1 LAKAL
6 KYQMAFKTVDNK
18 DVTVDFRVE
27 GATGPVVELQAGVRP
42 VVFREYNTEEDIFK
56 PIRAFLCEIQIMTN
70 VNGVTIDTFIA
81 NNDTDIQAIVH
92 YNGYYG
98 ISTWYGY
105 ILQDDIEE
113 VWDDGNHYLIV
124 RAAEGFGL
132 LKNIP
137 FAVAGAEPV
146 GKYTPLQ
153 FIENALSTLYPAGV
167 TADYYVLNNLF
178 HDSMLDTGGRHP
190 LNQCYIDAKT
200 FQQEGTEYDDCY
212 TVIEKICAAFGQSIF
227 FDGQMWLFRPE
238 ELYTSYNNNLRIA
251 NVTSV
256 NQFEILTRYDI
267 EIGVGREMQPIMP
280 EMLRSLN
287 RATKFDEVD
296 FYYNQFDE
304 VIQNEN
310 LGRGTLESSTLTTKT
325 FTVDSWTFGNGDLNN
340 TTPVPSPYIFRAIEE
355 YETNLNGAFLDR
367 YVYFTMPAVLPTRY
381 WIKSQSVPI
390 VLNGFIK
397 IEFEHKLTNT
407 TVGWAELMPVAWVI
421 LQVSGGYYA
430 LNQNGDWIFYTTIAG
445 ASGGAIRLDYSSGS
459 GVSLTEWNIIE
470 VESKPIPLSGTM
482 TVYLGSGTTLGTTN
496 TAYFR
501 NLNITYN
508 SAFERIFGLKK
519 INGVNSYYEKSLTIN
534 NSFKQEIF
542 LDDHYSSV
550 HKGAIFQSD
559 QTTLTDRDWYRY
571 RFPTEVLGFRRQNAT
586 AHWEHN
592 RFNRNKIDVNMY
604 GISWDTGSGFELM
617 NFKNTYRF
625 MDDDVNKV
633 YYPANISEIDLV
645 NNTWSGTLVE
655 VWDQTKDLPTTQT
668 FEADF
673 TLGTYTTATLTAPLT
688 LISAGNFSIQTSNT
702 ARYDGVATI
711 VTPVTVT
718 ISGKVSCSTYPKNVT
733 FELRKSGTAIK
744 TITFTVYTTIQPF
757 NLDLSVGTQ
766 TIATN
771 NTFTVV
777 ITGHSSVTIEGG
789 DMKINTPGTAYTFD
803 TYTDNYLYQ

>member
-27 GATGPVVELQAGVRP
+27 GATGPVVELEAGVRP

-81 NNDTDIQAIVH
+81 NNDTDIQVIVH

-137 FAVAGAEPV
+137 FAVAGAEPI

-153 FIENALSTLYPAGV
+153 FIENALSTLYSAGV

-190 LNQCYIDAKT
+190 LNQCYLDAKT
-200 FQQEGTEYDDCY
+200 FQQEATVYDDCY
-212 TVIEKICAAFGQSIF
+212 TVIEKICTAFGQSIF

-238 ELYTSYNNNLRIA
+238 ELYISYNNNLRVA

-296 FYYNQFDE
+296 FYYNGFDE
-304 VIQNEN
+304 MLQNETFA
-310 LGRGTLESSTLTTKT
+310 RGALTSSSATTKT
-325 FTVDSWTFGNGDLNN
+325 YNVDSWTFRRGTLDS
-340 TTPVPSPYIFRAIEE
+340 TTAGTGTFAAREIYNSSLGGGLLERYIFMDLA
-355 YETNLNGAFLDR
+355 T
-367 YVYFTMPAVLPTRY
+367 PASTYQFV
-381 WIKSQSVPI
+381 KSQSVAVPSLGI
-390 VLNGFIK
+390 IK
-397 IEFEHKLTNT
+397 FTTDLKWANTITNDF
-407 TVGWAELMPVAWVI
+407 VEVAWVI
-421 LQVSGGYYA
+421 LESGSTYYCLNEEGEWILA
-430 LNQNGDWIFYTTIAG
+430 LSLFAAT
-445 ASGGAIRLDYSSGS
+445 ASFIRLDISASSN
-459 GVSLTEWNIIE
+459 VDMTTWNTIQ
-470 VESKPIPLSGTM
+470 VESNILPVAGNV
-482 TVYLGSGTTLGTTN
+482 TVYLGSRTTSSANIVYYKNMEFEYLSSFESGQDIRKILG
-496 TAYFR
+496 
-501 NLNITYN
+501 I
-508 SAFERIFGLKK
+508 
-519 INGVNSYYEKSLTIN
+519 NSYFNKTSTIN
-534 NSFKQEIF
+534 NSFKKEIF
-542 LDDHYSSV
+542 LDDHFSAL

-559 QTTLTDRDWYRY
+559 QTTLTDADWYRY
-571 RFPTEVLGFRRQNAT
+571 RFAGESYGFRRQNDT

-655 VWDQTKDLPTTQT
+655 VWDQTKDLPTTQS

-688 LISAGNFSIQTSNT
+688 LVTSGGFSIQTSNT
-702 ARYDGVATI
+702 ARYDAATTI
-711 VTPVTVT
+711 TTPVTVG
-718 ISGKVSCSTYPKNVT
+718 IFGNVSCSTYPKNVT
-733 FELRKSGTAIK
+733 FELRKSGTAIR
-744 TITFTVYTTIQPF
+744 TITYPVYVANQPF
-757 NLDLSVGTQ
+757 TFDLSVGTQ

-777 ITGHSSVTIEGG
+777 ITGHSSVTIGGG

>member
-6 KYQMAFKTVDNK
+6 KYQMSFKTVDNK

-27 GATGPVVELQAGVRP
+27 GATGSVVELQAGVRP
-42 VVFREYNTEEDIFK
+42 VVFREYNTDEDIFK

-70 VNGVTIDTFIA
+70 VNGVTLDTFIA
-81 NNDTDIQAIVH
+81 NNDTDIQVIVH

-153 FIENALSTLYPAGV
+153 FIENALSTLTSGV

-178 HDSMLDTGGRHP
+178 HDSMVDTAGRHP

-238 ELYTSYNNNLRIA
+238 ELYTSYNNNLRVA

-296 FYYNQFDE
+296 FYYNGFDE
-304 VIQNEN
+304 MLQNETFA
-310 LGRGTLESSTLTTKT
+310 RGALTSSSATTKT
-325 FTVDSWTFGNGDLNN
+325 YNVDSWTFRRGTLDS
-340 TTPVPSPYIFRAIEE
+340 TTAGTGTFAAREIYNSSLGGGLLERYIFMDLA
-355 YETNLNGAFLDR
+355 T
-367 YVYFTMPAVLPTRY
+367 PASTYQFV
-381 WIKSQSVPI
+381 KSQSVAVPSLGI
-390 VLNGFIK
+390 IK
-397 IEFEHKLTNT
+397 FTTDLKWANTITNDF
-407 TVGWAELMPVAWVI
+407 VEVAWVI
-421 LQVSGGYYA
+421 LQSGSTYYCLNEEGEWILA
-430 LNQNGDWIFYTTIAG
+430 LSLFAAT
-445 ASGGAIRLDYSSGS
+445 ASFIRLDISASSN
-459 GVSLTEWNIIE
+459 VDMTTWNTIQ
-470 VESKPIPLSGTM
+470 VESNILPVAGNV
-482 TVYLGSGTTLGTTN
+482 TVYLGSRTTSTANIVYYKNMEFEYLSSFESGQDIRKILG
-496 TAYFR
+496 
-501 NLNITYN
+501 I
-508 SAFERIFGLKK
+508 
-519 INGVNSYYEKSLTIN
+519 NSYFNKTSTIN

-542 LDDHYSSV
+542 LDDHFSAL

-559 QTTLTDRDWYRY
+559 QTTLTDADWYRY
-571 RFPTEVLGFRRQNAT
+571 RFAGESYGFRRQNAT
-586 AHWEHN
+586 AQWEHN

-655 VWDQTKDLPTTQT
+655 VWDQTKDLPNTQT

-688 LISAGNFSIQTSNT
+688 LVTSGGFSIQSSNT
-702 ARYDGVATI
+702 ARYDAATTLT
-711 VTPVTVT
+711 TPVTVG
-718 ISGKVSCSTYPKNVT
+718 IFGNVSCSTYPKNVT
-733 FELRKSGTAIK
+733 FELRKSGTAIR
-744 TITFTVYTTIQPF
+744 TITYPVYVANQPF
-757 NLDLSVGTQ
+757 TFDLSVGTQ

-777 ITGHSSVTIEGG
+777 ITGHLSVTIGGG

>member
-1 LAKAL
+1 
-6 KYQMAFKTVDNK
+6 MAFKTVDNK

-27 GATGPVVELQAGVRP
+27 GASGAVIELEAGVRP
-42 VVFREYNTEEDIFK
+42 VVFREYNTDEDIFK

-70 VNGVTIDTFIA
+70 VNGVTLDTFIA
-81 NNDTDIQAIVH
+81 NNDTDIQVIVH

-98 ISTWYGY
+98 LSTWYGY

-113 VWDDGNHYLIV
+113 VWDDGNHYLLV

-132 LKNIP
+132 LKTIP

-153 FIENALSTLYPAGV
+153 FIENALSTLTSGV

-190 LNQCYIDAKT
+190 LNQCYLDAKT

-238 ELYTSYNNNLRIA
+238 ELYTSYNNNLRVA

-296 FYYNQFDE
+296 FYYNGFDE
-304 VIQNEN
+304 MLQNETFA
-310 LGRGTLESSTLTTKT
+310 RGGLTSSSATTKT
-325 FTVDSWTFGNGDLNN
+325 YNVDSWTFRRGALDS
-340 TTPVPSPYIFRAIEE
+340 TTAGTGTFAAREIYNSSLGGGLLERYIFMDLA
-355 YETNLNGAFLDR
+355 T
-367 YVYFTMPAVLPTRY
+367 PASTYQFV
-381 WIKSQSVPI
+381 KSQSVAVPSLGI
-390 VLNGFIK
+390 IK
-397 IEFEHKLTNT
+397 FTTDLKWANTITNDF
-407 TVGWAELMPVAWVI
+407 VEVAWVI
-421 LQVSGGYYA
+421 LESGSTYYCLNEEGEWILA
-430 LNQNGDWIFYTTIAG
+430 LSLFAAT
-445 ASGGAIRLDYSSGS
+445 ASFIRLDISASSN
-459 GVSLTEWNIIE
+459 VDMTTWNTIQ
-470 VESKPIPLSGTM
+470 VESNILPVAGNV
-482 TVYLGSGTTLGTTN
+482 TVYLGSRTTSSANIVYYKNMEFEYLSSFESGQDIRKILG
-496 TAYFR
+496 
-501 NLNITYN
+501 I
-508 SAFERIFGLKK
+508 
-519 INGVNSYYEKSLTIN
+519 NSYFNKTSTIN
-534 NSFKQEIF
+534 NSFKKEIF
-542 LDDHYSSV
+542 LDDHFSAL

-559 QTTLTDRDWYRY
+559 QTTLTDADWYRY
-571 RFPTEVLGFRRQNAT
+571 RFAGESYGFRRQNDT

-592 RFNRNKIDVNMY
+592 RFNRNKIDVNIY

-688 LISAGNFSIQTSNT
+688 LVTSGGFSIQSSNT
-702 ARYDGVATI
+702 ARYDAATTI
-711 VTPVTVT
+711 TSPVTVG
-718 ISGKVSCSTYPKNVT
+718 IFGNVSCSTYPKNVT
-733 FELRKSGTAIK
+733 FELRKSGTAIR
-744 TITFTVYTTIQPF
+744 TITYPVYVANQPF
-757 NLDLSVGTQ
+757 TFDLSVGTQ

-777 ITGHSSVTIEGG
+777 ITGHSSVTIGGG

>member
-1 LAKAL
+1 
-6 KYQMAFKTVDNK
+6 MAFKTIDNK
-18 DVTVDFRVE
+18 DVIVDFRIE
-27 GATGPVVELQAGVRP
+27 GATGSVVQLEAGVRP
-42 VVFREYNTEEDIFK
+42 VVFREYNTDEDIFK
-56 PIRAFLCEIQIMTN
+56 PIRAFLCELQIVTN

-81 NNDTDIQAIVH
+81 NNDTDIQVIVH
-92 YNGYYG
+92 YNGYYSN
-98 ISTWYGY
+98 STWYGY

-153 FIENALSTLYPAGV
+153 FIENALSTLTTGV
-167 TADYYVLNNLF
+167 TDDYYVLNNLF
-178 HDSMLDTGGRHP
+178 HDSMVDTAGRHP

-238 ELYTSYNNNLRIA
+238 ELYTSYNNNLRVA

-296 FYYNQFDE
+296 FYYNGFDE
-304 VIQNEN
+304 MLQNETFA
-310 LGRGTLESSTLTTKT
+310 RGALTSSSATTKT
-325 FTVDSWTFGNGDLNN
+325 YNVDSWTFLRGGLDS
-340 TTPVPSPYIFRAIEE
+340 TTAGTGTFAAREIYNSSLGGGLLERYIFMDLA
-355 YETNLNGAFLDR
+355 T
-367 YVYFTMPAVLPTRY
+367 PANDYQFV
-381 WIKSQSVPI
+381 KSQSVAVPSLGI
-390 VLNGFIK
+390 IK
-397 IEFEHKLTNT
+397 FTTDIKWANTITNNSI
-407 TVGWAELMPVAWVI
+407 PVAWVI
-421 LQVSGGYYA
+421 LQSGSFYYCLNEEGEWILA
-430 LNQNGDWIFYTTIAG
+430 LSLFA
-445 ASGGAIRLDYSSGS
+445 ASASYIRLDISSS
-459 GVSLTEWNIIE
+459 SNVDMTTWNTIQ
-470 VESKPIPLSGTM
+470 VESNILPVAGNV
-482 TVYLGSGTTLGTTN
+482 TVYLGSQTFSTANIVYYKNMEFEYLSSFESGQDIRKILG
-496 TAYFR
+496 
-501 NLNITYN
+501 I
-508 SAFERIFGLKK
+508 
-519 INGVNSYYEKSLTIN
+519 NSYFKKSTTIN
-534 NSFKQEIF
+534 NSYKEEIY
-542 LDDHYSSV
+542 LDDHFSAL

-559 QTTLTDRDWYRY
+559 QTTLTDADWYRY
-571 RFPTEVLGFRRQNAT
+571 RFAGESYGFRRQNAT
-586 AHWEHN
+586 AQWEHN
-592 RFNRNKIDVNMY
+592 RFNRNKIDVNIY
-604 GISWDTGSGFELM
+604 GISWDTGSGFEM
-617 NFKNTYRF
+617 MSFKNTYRF

-688 LISAGNFSIQTSNT
+688 LVTSGGFSIQSSNT
-702 ARYDGVATI
+702 ARYDAATTLT
-711 VTPVTVT
+711 TPVTVG
-718 ISGKVSCSTYPKNVT
+718 IFGNVSCSTYPKNVT
-733 FELRKSGTAIK
+733 FELRKSGTAIR
-744 TITFTVYTTIQPF
+744 TITYPVYVANQPF
-757 NLDLSVGTQ
+757 TFDLSVGTQ

-777 ITGHSSVTIEGG
+777 ITGHSSVTIGGG

>member
-6 KYQMAFKTVDNK
+6 KYQMAFKTIDNK
-18 DVTVDFRVE
+18 DVIVDFRIE
-27 GATGPVVELQAGVRP
+27 GATGSVVQLEAGLRP
-42 VVFREYNTEEDIFK
+42 VVFREYNTDEDIFK
-56 PIRAFLCEIQIMTN
+56 PIRAFLCELQIVTN

-81 NNDTDIQAIVH
+81 NNDTDIQVIVH
-92 YNGYYG
+92 YNGYYSN
-98 ISTWYGY
+98 STWYGY

-137 FAVAGAEPV
+137 FAIAGAEPV

-153 FIENALSTLYPAGV
+153 FIENALSTLTSGV

-178 HDSMLDTGGRHP
+178 HDSMVDTAGRHP

-200 FQQEGTEYDDCY
+200 FQQEATVYDDCY

-238 ELYTSYNNNLRIA
+238 ELYTSYNNNLRVA

-296 FYYNQFDE
+296 FYYNGFDE
-304 VIQNEN
+304 MLQNETFA
-310 LGRGTLESSTLTTKT
+310 RGALTSSSATTKT
-325 FTVDSWTFGNGDLNN
+325 YNVDSWTFLRGGLDS
-340 TTPVPSPYIFRAIEE
+340 TTAGTGTFAAREIYNASLGGGLLERYIFMDLA
-355 YETNLNGAFLDR
+355 T
-367 YVYFTMPAVLPTRY
+367 PANDYQFV
-381 WIKSQSVPI
+381 KSQSVAVPSLGI
-390 VLNGFIK
+390 IK
-397 IEFEHKLTNT
+397 FTTDIKWANTITNNSI
-407 TVGWAELMPVAWVI
+407 PVAWVI
-421 LQVSGGYYA
+421 LQSGSFYYCLNEEGEWILA
-430 LNQNGDWIFYTTIAG
+430 LSLFA
-445 ASGGAIRLDYSSGS
+445 ASASYIRLDISSS
-459 GVSLTEWNIIE
+459 SNVDMTTWNTIQ
-470 VESKPIPLSGTM
+470 VESNILPVAGNV
-482 TVYLGSGTTLGTTN
+482 TVYLGSQTFSTANIVYYKNMEFEYLSSFESGQDIRKILG
-496 TAYFR
+496 
-501 NLNITYN
+501 I
-508 SAFERIFGLKK
+508 
-519 INGVNSYYEKSLTIN
+519 NSYFNKTSTIN
-534 NSFKQEIF
+534 NSFKKEIF
-542 LDDHYSSV
+542 LDDHFSAL

-559 QTTLTDRDWYRY
+559 QTTLTDADWYRY
-571 RFPTEVLGFRRQNAT
+571 RFAGESYGFRRQNAT
-586 AHWEHN
+586 AQWEHN

-604 GISWDTGSGFELM
+604 GISWDTGSGFEM
-617 NFKNTYRF
+617 MSFKNTYRF

-688 LISAGNFSIQTSNT
+688 LVTSGGFSIQTSNT
-702 ARYDGVATI
+702 ARYDAATTLT
-711 VTPVTVT
+711 TPVT
-718 ISGKVSCSTYPKNVT
+718 IGIFGNVSCSTYPKNVT
-733 FELRKSGTAIK
+733 FELRKSGTAIR
-744 TITFTVYTTIQPF
+744 TITYPVYVANQPF
-757 NLDLSVGTQ
+757 TFDLSVGTQ

-777 ITGHSSVTIEGG
+777 ITGHSSVTIGGG

>member
-1 LAKAL
+1 MAKAL
-6 KYQMAFKTVDNK
+6 KYQIAFKTVDNK

-42 VVFREYNTEEDIFK
+42 VVFREYNTDEDIFK

-70 VNGVTIDTFIA
+70 VNGVTLDTFIA
-81 NNDTDIQAIVH
+81 NNDTDIQVIVH

-113 VWDDGNHYLIV
+113 VWDDGNHYLII

-137 FAVAGAEPV
+137 FAIAGAEPI

-153 FIENALSTLYPAGV
+153 FIENALSTLTTGV

-178 HDSMLDTGGRHP
+178 HDSMVDTAGRHP

-238 ELYTSYNNNLRIA
+238 ELYTSYNNNLRVS

-280 EMLRSLN
+280 EMLRTIN

-296 FYYNQFDE
+296 FYYNGFDE
-304 VIQNEN
+304 MLQNETFA
-310 LGRGTLESSTLTTKT
+310 RGALTSSSATTKT
-325 FTVDSWTFGNGDLNN
+325 YNVDSWTFRRGGLDS
-340 TTPVPSPYIFRAIEE
+340 TTAGTGTFAAREIYNSSLGGGLLERYIF
-355 YETNLNGAFLDR
+355 LDLA
-367 YVYFTMPAVLPTRY
+367 TPANDYQFV
-381 WIKSQSVPI
+381 KSQSVAVPSLGI
-390 VLNGFIK
+390 IK
-397 IEFEHKLTNT
+397 FTTDIKWANTITNNSI
-407 TVGWAELMPVAWVI
+407 PVAWVI
-421 LQVSGGYYA
+421 LQSGSFYYCLNEEGEWILA
-430 LNQNGDWIFYTTIAG
+430 LSLFA
-445 ASGGAIRLDYSSGS
+445 ASASYIRLDISSS
-459 GVSLTEWNIIE
+459 SNVDMTTWNTIQ
-470 VESKPIPLSGTM
+470 VESNILPVAGNV
-482 TVYLGSGTTLGTTN
+482 TVYLGSQTFSTANIVYYKNMEFEYLSSFESGQDIRKILG
-496 TAYFR
+496 
-501 NLNITYN
+501 I
-508 SAFERIFGLKK
+508 
-519 INGVNSYYEKSLTIN
+519 NSYFNKTSTIN
-534 NSFKQEIF
+534 NSFKKEIF
-542 LDDHYSSV
+542 LDDHFSAL

-559 QTTLTDRDWYRY
+559 QTTLTDADWYRY
-571 RFPTEVLGFRRQNAT
+571 RFAGESYGFRRQNDT

-688 LISAGNFSIQTSNT
+688 LVTSGGFSIQSSNT
-702 ARYDGVATI
+702 ARYDAAT
-711 VTPVTVT
+711 TLTSPVTVG
-718 ISGKVSCSTYPKNVT
+718 IFGNVSCSTYPKNVT
-733 FELRKSGTAIK
+733 FELRKSGTAIR
-744 TITFTVYTTIQPF
+744 TITYPVYVANQPF
-757 NLDLSVGTQ
+757 TFDLSVGTQ

-777 ITGHSSVTIEGG
+777 ITGHSSVTIGGG

>member
-1 LAKAL
+1 
-6 KYQMAFKTVDNK
+6 MAFKTVDNK

-42 VVFREYNTEEDIFK
+42 VVFREYNTDEDIFK

-70 VNGVTIDTFIA
+70 VNGVTLDTFIA
-81 NNDTDIQAIVH
+81 NNDTDIEAIVH

-137 FAVAGAEPV
+137 FAVAGAEPI

-153 FIENALSTLYPAGV
+153 FIENALSTLTSGV

-178 HDSMLDTGGRHP
+178 HDSMVDTAGRHP

-200 FQQEGTEYDDCY
+200 FQQEGTVYDDCY

-238 ELYTSYNNNLRIA
+238 ELYTSYNNNLRVA

-267 EIGVGREMQPIMP
+267 EIGVGRDMQPIMP

-296 FYYNQFDE
+296 FYYNGFDE
-304 VIQNEN
+304 MLQNETFA
-310 LGRGTLESSTLTTKT
+310 RGALTSSSATTKT
-325 FTVDSWTFGNGDLNN
+325 YNVDSWTFKRGGLDS
-340 TTPVPSPYIFRAIEE
+340 TTAGTGTFAAREIFNSSLGGGLLERYIFMDLA
-355 YETNLNGAFLDR
+355 T
-367 YVYFTMPAVLPTRY
+367 PANDYQFV
-381 WIKSQSVPI
+381 KSQSVAVPSLGI
-390 VLNGFIK
+390 IK
-397 IEFEHKLTNT
+397 FTTDIKWANTITNDF
-407 TVGWAELMPVAWVI
+407 VEVAWVI
-421 LQVSGGYYA
+421 LQSGSTYYCLNEEGEWILA
-430 LNQNGDWIFYTTIAG
+430 LSLNAAT
-445 ASGGAIRLDYSSGS
+445 ASFIRLDISASSN
-459 GVSLTEWNIIE
+459 VDMTTWNTIQ
-470 VESKPIPLSGTM
+470 VESNILPVAGNV
-482 TVYLGSGTTLGTTN
+482 TVYLGSRTTSTANIIYYKNMEFEYLSSFESGQDIRKILG
-496 TAYFR
+496 
-501 NLNITYN
+501 IN
-508 SAFERIFGLKK
+508 SL
-519 INGVNSYYEKSLTIN
+519 YTKSTTIN
-534 NSFKQEIF
+534 NSYKDEIY
-542 LDDHYSSV
+542 LDDHFSAL

-559 QTTLTDRDWYRY
+559 QTTLTDADWYRY
-571 RFPTEVLGFRRQNAT
+571 RFAGESYGFRRQNAT
-586 AHWEHN
+586 ARWEHN
-592 RFNRNKIDVNMY
+592 RFNRNKIDVNIY
-604 GISWDTGSGFELM
+604 GISWDTGSGYELM

-655 VWDQTKDLPTTQT
+655 VWDQTKDLPSTQT

-673 TLGTYTTATLTAPLT
+673 TLGTYTTSPLTAPLT
-688 LISAGNFSIQTSNT
+688 LVTSGGFSIQTSNT
-702 ARYDGVATI
+702 ARYDAATTLT
-711 VTPVTVT
+711 TPVTVG
-718 ISGKVSCSTYPKNVT
+718 IFGNVSCSSYPKNVT
-733 FELRKSGTAIK
+733 FELRKSGTAIR
-744 TITFTVYTTIQPF
+744 TITYPVYVANQPF
-757 NLDLSVGTQ
+757 TFDLSVGTQ

-771 NTFTVV
+771 DTFTVV
-777 ITGHSSVTIEGG
+777 ITGHSSVTIGGG

>member
-27 GATGPVVELQAGVRP
+27 GATGSVVQLEAGVRP

-56 PIRAFLCEIQIMTN
+56 PIRAFLCELQIMTN

-92 YNGYYG
+92 YNGYYSN
-98 ISTWYGY
+98 STWYGY

-132 LKNIP
+132 LKTIP
-137 FAVAGAEPV
+137 FAVAGAEPI

-153 FIENALSTLYPAGV
+153 FIENALSTLTSGV

-178 HDSMLDTGGRHP
+178 HDSMVDTAGRHP

-200 FQQEGTEYDDCY
+200 FQQEATVYDDCY

-238 ELYTSYNNNLRIA
+238 ELYTSYNNNLRVA

-296 FYYNQFDE
+296 FYYNGFDE
-304 VIQNEN
+304 MLQNETFA
-310 LGRGTLESSTLTTKT
+310 RGALTSSSATTKT
-325 FTVDSWTFGNGDLNN
+325 YNVDSWTFLRGGLDS
-340 TTPVPSPYIFRAIEE
+340 TTAGTGTFAAREIYNASLGGGLLERYIF
-355 YETNLNGAFLDR
+355 LDLA
-367 YVYFTMPAVLPTRY
+367 TPANDY
-381 WIKSQSVPI
+381 QFAKSQSVAVPSLGI
-390 VLNGFIK
+390 IK
-397 IEFEHKLTNT
+397 FT
-407 TVGWAELMPVAWVI
+407 TDVKWANAITPDSVPVAWVI
-421 LQVSGGYYA
+421 LQSGSFYYC
-430 LNQNGDWIFYTTIAG
+430 LNQEGEWILALSLNAATATYISLDISASSNVDETT
-445 ASGGAIRLDYSSGS
+445 
-459 GVSLTEWNIIE
+459 WNTIQ
-470 VESKPIPLSGTM
+470 VESNILPVAGNV
-482 TVYLGSGTTLGTTN
+482 TVYLGAQTYSTANIVYYKNMEFEYLSSFESGQDIRKILG
-496 TAYFR
+496 
-501 NLNITYN
+501 I
-508 SAFERIFGLKK
+508 
-519 INGVNSYYEKSLTIN
+519 NSYFKKSTTIN
-534 NSFKQEIF
+534 NSYKEEIY
-542 LDDHYSSV
+542 LDDHFSAL

-559 QTTLTDRDWYRY
+559 QTTLTDADWYRY
-571 RFPTEVLGFRRQNAT
+571 RFAGESYGFRRQNAT
-586 AHWEHN
+586 AQWEHN
-592 RFNRNKIDVNMY
+592 RFNRNKIDVNLY
-604 GISWDTGSGFELM
+604 GISWDTGSGFEM
-617 NFKNTYRF
+617 MSFKNTYRF

-688 LISAGNFSIQTSNT
+688 LVTSGGFSIQSSNT
-702 ARYDGVATI
+702 ARYDALTTI
-711 VTPVTVT
+711 TTPVTVG
-718 ISGKVSCSTYPKNVT
+718 IFGNVSCSTYPKNVT
-733 FELRKSGTAIK
+733 FELRKSGTAIR
-744 TITFTVYTTIQPF
+744 TITYPVYVANQPF
-757 NLDLSVGTQ
+757 TFDLSVGTQ

-777 ITGHSSVTIEGG
+777 ITGHSSVTIGGG

>member
-6 KYQMAFKTVDNK
+6 KYQMAFKTIDNK
-18 DVTVDFRVE
+18 DVIVDFRIE
-27 GATGPVVELQAGVRP
+27 GATGSVVQLESGVRP
-42 VVFREYNTEEDIFK
+42 VVFREYNTDEDIFK
-56 PIRAFLCEIQIMTN
+56 PIRAFLCELQIVTN

-81 NNDTDIQAIVH
+81 NNDTDIQVIVH
-92 YNGYYG
+92 YNGYYSN
-98 ISTWYGY
+98 STWYGY

-153 FIENALSTLYPAGV
+153 FIENALSTLTTGV
-167 TADYYVLNNLF
+167 TDDYYVLNNLF
-178 HDSMLDTGGRHP
+178 HDSMVDTAGRHP

-238 ELYTSYNNNLRIA
+238 ELYTSYNNNLRVA

-296 FYYNQFDE
+296 FYYNVFDE
-304 VIQNEN
+304 VLINETFE
-310 LGRGTLESSTLTTKT
+310 RGTLTSSGTTFKE
-325 FTVDSWTFGNGDLNN
+325 FSVDSWTYGFGSISN
-340 TTPVPSPYIFRAIEE
+340 TTPPSSGVLRAREDYAVALSGQLI
-355 YETNLNGAFLDR
+355 DR
-367 YVYFTMPAVLPTRY
+367 YIYFPIQSLGVGDIFH
-381 WIKSQSVPI
+381 WIRSQSINVKKGCSINFTVDFRFQNTHQVGNAVGFVVIQSGLTYYSLNENGTWASSASLGGSTAIIVDLISTSGVTSTEWNTAQVESLPI
-390 VLNGFIK
+390 PADGT
-397 IEFEHKLTNT
+397 LTVYLSAT
-407 TVGWAELMPVAWVI
+407 T
-421 LQVSGGYYA
+421 
-430 LNQNGDWIFYTTIAG
+430 
-445 ASGGAIRLDYSSGS
+445 S
-459 GVSLTEWNIIE
+459 GVSANNA
-470 VESKPIPLSGTM
+470 
-482 TVYLGSGTTLGTTN
+482 YLKN
-496 TAYFR
+496 FDFKVV
-501 NLNITYN
+501 
-508 SAFERIFGLKK
+508 SAFESETDLRRIKGE
-519 INGVNSYYEKSLTIN
+519 NSLYTKSLTIN
-534 NSFKQEIF
+534 NSYKQEIF
-542 LDDHYSSV
+542 LDDHFSPSF
-550 HKGAIFQSD
+550 KGAIFESD
-559 QTTLTDRDWYRY
+559 QTTLTDADWYRY
-571 RFPTEVLGFRRQNAT
+571 RFLGEAYGFRRQNAT
-586 AHWEHN
+586 ARWEHN
-592 RFNRNKIDVNMY
+592 RFNRNKIDVNLY
-604 GISWDTGSGFELM
+604 GISWDTGSGFEM
-617 NFKNTYRF
+617 MSFKNTYRF

-688 LISAGNFSIQTSNT
+688 LVTSGGFSIQSSNT
-702 ARYDGVATI
+702 ARYDAATTLT
-711 VTPVTVT
+711 TPVTVG
-718 ISGKVSCSTYPKNVT
+718 IFGNVSCSTYPKNVT
-733 FELRKSGTAIK
+733 FELRKSGTAIR
-744 TITFTVYTTIQPF
+744 TITYPVYVANQPF
-757 NLDLSVGTQ
+757 TFDLSVGTQ

-777 ITGHSSVTIEGG
+777 ITGHSSVTIGGG

>member
-1 LAKAL
+1 
-6 KYQMAFKTVDNK
+6 MAFKTVDNK

-27 GATGPVVELQAGVRP
+27 GATGSVVQLEAGVRP
-42 VVFREYNTEEDIFK
+42 VVFREYNTDEDIFK

-92 YNGYYG
+92 YNGYYSN
-98 ISTWYGY
+98 STWYGY

-153 FIENALSTLYPAGV
+153 FIENALSTLTSGV

-178 HDSMLDTGGRHP
+178 HDSMVDTAGRHP

-238 ELYTSYNNNLRIA
+238 ELYTSYNNNLRVA

-280 EMLRSLN
+280 EMLRTIN

-296 FYYNQFDE
+296 FYYNGFDE
-304 VIQNEN
+304 MLQNETFA
-310 LGRGTLESSTLTTKT
+310 RGALTSSSATTKT
-325 FTVDSWTFGNGDLNN
+325 YNVDSWTFRRGGLDS
-340 TTPVPSPYIFRAIEE
+340 TTAGTGTFAAREIYNSSLGGGLLERYIF
-355 YETNLNGAFLDR
+355 LDLA
-367 YVYFTMPAVLPTRY
+367 TPANDYQFV
-381 WIKSQSVPI
+381 KSQSVAVPSLGI
-390 VLNGFIK
+390 IK
-397 IEFEHKLTNT
+397 FTTDIKWANTITNNSI
-407 TVGWAELMPVAWVI
+407 PVAWVI
-421 LQVSGGYYA
+421 LQSGSFYYCLNEEGEWILA
-430 LNQNGDWIFYTTIAG
+430 LSLFA
-445 ASGGAIRLDYSSGS
+445 ASASYIRLDISSS
-459 GVSLTEWNIIE
+459 SNVDMTTWNTIQ
-470 VESKPIPLSGTM
+470 VESNILPVAGNV
-482 TVYLGSGTTLGTTN
+482 TVYLGSQTFSTANIVYYKNMEFEYLSSFESAQDIRKILG
-496 TAYFR
+496 
-501 NLNITYN
+501 I
-508 SAFERIFGLKK
+508 
-519 INGVNSYYEKSLTIN
+519 NSYFNKTSTIN
-534 NSFKQEIF
+534 NSFKKEIF
-542 LDDHYSSV
+542 LDDHFSAL

-559 QTTLTDRDWYRY
+559 QTTLTDADWYRY
-571 RFPTEVLGFRRQNAT
+571 RFAGESYGFRRQNAT
-586 AHWEHN
+586 AQWEHN

-604 GISWDTGSGFELM
+604 GISWDTGSGFEM
-617 NFKNTYRF
+617 MSFKNTYRF

-688 LISAGNFSIQTSNT
+688 LVTSGGFSIQSSNT
-702 ARYDGVATI
+702 ARYDAATTLT
-711 VTPVTVT
+711 TPVTVG
-718 ISGKVSCSTYPKNVT
+718 IFGNVSCSTYPKNVT
-733 FELRKSGTAIK
+733 FELRKSGTAIR
-744 TITFTVYTTIQPF
+744 TITYPVYVANQPF
-757 NLDLSVGTQ
+757 TFDLSVGTQ

-777 ITGHSSVTIEGG
+777 ITGHSSVTIGGG

>member
-1 LAKAL
+1 MAKAL
-6 KYQMAFKTVDNK
+6 KYQIAFKTVDNK
-18 DVTVDFRVE
+18 DVIVDFRIE
-27 GATGPVVELQAGVRP
+27 GATGSVVQLEAGVRP
-42 VVFREYNTEEDIFK
+42 VVFREYNTDEDIFK
-56 PIRAFLCEIQIMTN
+56 PIRAFLCEIQIVTN

-81 NNDTDIQAIVH
+81 NNDTDIQVIVH
-92 YNGYYG
+92 YNGYYSN
-98 ISTWYGY
+98 STWYGY

-137 FAVAGAEPV
+137 FAVAGAEPI

-153 FIENALSTLYPAGV
+153 FIENALSTLTSGV

-178 HDSMLDTGGRHP
+178 HDSMVDTAGRHP

-200 FQQEGTEYDDCY
+200 FQQEATVYDDCY

-238 ELYTSYNNNLRIA
+238 ELYTSYNNNLRVA

-280 EMLRSLN
+280 EMLRTIN

-296 FYYNQFDE
+296 FYYNGFDE
-304 VIQNEN
+304 MLQNETFA
-310 LGRGTLESSTLTTKT
+310 RGALTSSSATTKT
-325 FTVDSWTFGNGDLNN
+325 YNVDSWTFRRGGLDS
-340 TTPVPSPYIFRAIEE
+340 TTAGTGTFAAREIYNSSLGGGLLERYIFMDLA
-355 YETNLNGAFLDR
+355 T
-367 YVYFTMPAVLPTRY
+367 PANDYQFV
-381 WIKSQSVPI
+381 KSQSVAVPSLGI
-390 VLNGFIK
+390 IK
-397 IEFEHKLTNT
+397 FTTDIKWANTITNNSI
-407 TVGWAELMPVAWVI
+407 PVAWVI
-421 LQVSGGYYA
+421 LQSGSFYYCLNEEGEWILA
-430 LNQNGDWIFYTTIAG
+430 LSLFA
-445 ASGGAIRLDYSSGS
+445 ASASYIRLDISSS
-459 GVSLTEWNIIE
+459 SNVDMTTWNTIQ
-470 VESKPIPLSGTM
+470 VESNILPVAGNV
-482 TVYLGSGTTLGTTN
+482 TVYLGSQTFSTANIVYYKNMEFEYLSSFESGQDIRKILG
-496 TAYFR
+496 
-501 NLNITYN
+501 I
-508 SAFERIFGLKK
+508 
-519 INGVNSYYEKSLTIN
+519 NSYFNKTSTIN
-534 NSFKQEIF
+534 NSFKKEIF
-542 LDDHYSSV
+542 LDDHFSAL

-559 QTTLTDRDWYRY
+559 QTTLTDADWYRY
-571 RFPTEVLGFRRQNAT
+571 RFAGESYGFRRQNDT

-604 GISWDTGSGFELM
+604 GISWDTGSGFEM
-617 NFKNTYRF
+617 MSFKNTYRF

-688 LISAGNFSIQTSNT
+688 LVTSGGFSIQSSNT
-702 ARYDGVATI
+702 ARYDAATTLT
-711 VTPVTVT
+711 TPVTVG
-718 ISGKVSCSTYPKNVT
+718 IFGNVSCSTYPKNVT
-733 FELRKSGTAIK
+733 FELRKSGTAIR
-744 TITFTVYTTIQPF
+744 TITYPVYVANQPF
-757 NLDLSVGTQ
+757 TFDLSVGTQ

-777 ITGHSSVTIEGG
+777 ITGHSSVTIGGG

>member
-1 LAKAL
+1 
-6 KYQMAFKTVDNK
+6 MAFKTVDNK

-70 VNGVTIDTFIA
+70 VNGVTLDTFIA
-81 NNDTDIQAIVH
+81 NNDTDIQVIVH

-98 ISTWYGY
+98 LSTWYGY

-132 LKNIP
+132 LKTIP

-153 FIENALSTLYPAGV
+153 FIENALSTLTSGV

-178 HDSMLDTGGRHP
+178 HDSMVDTAGRHP

-200 FQQEGTEYDDCY
+200 FQQEATVYDDCY
-212 TVIEKICAAFGQSIF
+212 TVIEKICVAFGQSIF

-238 ELYTSYNNNLRIA
+238 ELYTSYNNNLRVA

-296 FYYNQFDE
+296 FYYNGFDE
-304 VIQNEN
+304 MLQNETFA
-310 LGRGTLESSTLTTKT
+310 RGSLTSSSATTKT
-325 FTVDSWTFGNGDLNN
+325 YNVDSWTFRRGTLDS
-340 TTPVPSPYIFRAIEE
+340 TTAGTGTFAAREIYNSSLGGGLLERYIF
-355 YETNLNGAFLDR
+355 LDLA
-367 YVYFTMPAVLPTRY
+367 TPASSYQFV
-381 WIKSQSVPI
+381 KSQSVAVPSLGI
-390 VLNGFIK
+390 IK
-397 IEFEHKLTNT
+397 FTTDIKWANTITNDF
-407 TVGWAELMPVAWVI
+407 VEVAWVI
-421 LQVSGGYYA
+421 LQSGSTYYCLNEEGEWILA
-430 LNQNGDWIFYTTIAG
+430 LSLFAAT
-445 ASGGAIRLDYSSGS
+445 ASFIRLDISASSN
-459 GVSLTEWNIIE
+459 VDMTTWNTIQ
-470 VESKPIPLSGTM
+470 VESNILPVAGNV
-482 TVYLGSGTTLGTTN
+482 TVYLGSRTTSSTNIVYYKNMEFEYLSSFESGQDIRKILG
-496 TAYFR
+496 
-501 NLNITYN
+501 I
-508 SAFERIFGLKK
+508 
-519 INGVNSYYEKSLTIN
+519 NSYFNKTSTIN
-534 NSFKQEIF
+534 NSFKKEIF
-542 LDDHYSSV
+542 LDDHFSAL

-559 QTTLTDRDWYRY
+559 QTTLTDADWYRY
-571 RFPTEVLGFRRQNAT
+571 RFAGESYGFRRQNDT

-688 LISAGNFSIQTSNT
+688 LVTSGGFSIQSSNT
-702 ARYDGVATI
+702 ARYDAATTLT
-711 VTPVTVT
+711 TPVTVG
-718 ISGKVSCSTYPKNVT
+718 IFGNVSCSTYPKNVT
-733 FELRKSGTAIK
+733 FELRKSGTAIR
-744 TITFTVYTTIQPF
+744 TITYPVYVANQPF
-757 NLDLSVGTQ
+757 TFDLSVGTQ

-777 ITGHSSVTIEGG
+777 ITGHSSVTIGGG

>member
-1 LAKAL
+1 
-6 KYQMAFKTVDNK
+6 MAFKTVDNK

-27 GATGPVVELQAGVRP
+27 GATGPVVELEAGVRP

-81 NNDTDIQAIVH
+81 NNDTDIQVIVH

-137 FAVAGAEPV
+137 FAVAGAEPI

-153 FIENALSTLYPAGV
+153 FIENALSTLYSAGV

-190 LNQCYIDAKT
+190 LNQCYLDAKT
-200 FQQEGTEYDDCY
+200 FQQEATVYDDCY
-212 TVIEKICAAFGQSIF
+212 TVIEKICTAFGQSIF

-238 ELYTSYNNNLRIA
+238 ELYISYNNNLRVA

-296 FYYNQFDE
+296 FYYNGFDE
-304 VIQNEN
+304 MLQNETFA
-310 LGRGTLESSTLTTKT
+310 RGALTSSSATTKT
-325 FTVDSWTFGNGDLNN
+325 YNVDSWTFRRGTLDS
-340 TTPVPSPYIFRAIEE
+340 TTAGTGTFAAREIYNSSLGGGLLERYIFMDLA
-355 YETNLNGAFLDR
+355 T
-367 YVYFTMPAVLPTRY
+367 PASTYQFV
-381 WIKSQSVPI
+381 KSQSVAVPSLGI
-390 VLNGFIK
+390 IK
-397 IEFEHKLTNT
+397 FTTDLKWANTITNDF
-407 TVGWAELMPVAWVI
+407 VEVAWVI
-421 LQVSGGYYA
+421 LESGSTYYCLNEEGEWILA
-430 LNQNGDWIFYTTIAG
+430 LSLFAAT
-445 ASGGAIRLDYSSGS
+445 ASFIRLDISASSN
-459 GVSLTEWNIIE
+459 VDMTTWNTIQ
-470 VESKPIPLSGTM
+470 VESNILPVAGNV
-482 TVYLGSGTTLGTTN
+482 TVYLGSRTTSSANIVYYKNMEFEYLSSFESGQDIRKILG
-496 TAYFR
+496 
-501 NLNITYN
+501 I
-508 SAFERIFGLKK
+508 
-519 INGVNSYYEKSLTIN
+519 NSYFNKTSTIN
-534 NSFKQEIF
+534 NSFKKEIF
-542 LDDHYSSV
+542 LDDHFSAL

-559 QTTLTDRDWYRY
+559 QTTLTDADWYRY
-571 RFPTEVLGFRRQNAT
+571 RFAGESYGFRRQNDT

-655 VWDQTKDLPTTQT
+655 VWDQTKDLPTTQS

-688 LISAGNFSIQTSNT
+688 LVTSGGFSIQTSNT
-702 ARYDGVATI
+702 ARYDAATTI
-711 VTPVTVT
+711 TTPVTVG
-718 ISGKVSCSTYPKNVT
+718 IFGNVSCSTYPKNVT
-733 FELRKSGTAIK
+733 FELRKSGTAIR
-744 TITFTVYTTIQPF
+744 TITYPVYVANQPF
-757 NLDLSVGTQ
+757 TFDLSVGTQ

-777 ITGHSSVTIEGG
+777 ITGHSSVTIGGG

>member
-6 KYQMAFKTVDNK
+6 KYQIAFKTVDNK
-18 DVTVDFRVE
+18 DVIVDFRIE
-27 GATGPVVELQAGVRP
+27 GATGSVVQLEAGVRP
-42 VVFREYNTEEDIFK
+42 VVFREYNTDEDIFK
-56 PIRAFLCEIQIMTN
+56 PIRAFLCEIQIVTN

-81 NNDTDIQAIVH
+81 NNDTDIQVIVH
-92 YNGYYG
+92 YNGYYSN
-98 ISTWYGY
+98 STWYGY

-137 FAVAGAEPV
+137 FAVAGAEPI

-153 FIENALSTLYPAGV
+153 FIENALSTLTSGV

-178 HDSMLDTGGRHP
+178 HDSMVDTAGRHP

-200 FQQEGTEYDDCY
+200 FQQEATVYDDCY

-238 ELYTSYNNNLRIA
+238 ELYTSYNNNLRVA

-280 EMLRSLN
+280 EMLRTIN

-296 FYYNQFDE
+296 FYYNGFDE
-304 VIQNEN
+304 MLQNETFA
-310 LGRGTLESSTLTTKT
+310 RGALTSSSATTKT
-325 FTVDSWTFGNGDLNN
+325 YNVDSWTFRRGGLDS
-340 TTPVPSPYIFRAIEE
+340 TTAGTGTFAAREIYNSSLGGGLLERYIFMDLA
-355 YETNLNGAFLDR
+355 T
-367 YVYFTMPAVLPTRY
+367 PANDYQFV
-381 WIKSQSVPI
+381 KSQSVAVPSLGI
-390 VLNGFIK
+390 IK
-397 IEFEHKLTNT
+397 FTTDIKWANTITNNSI
-407 TVGWAELMPVAWVI
+407 PVAWVI
-421 LQVSGGYYA
+421 LQSGSFYYCLNEEGEWILA
-430 LNQNGDWIFYTTIAG
+430 LSLFA
-445 ASGGAIRLDYSSGS
+445 ASASYIRLDISSS
-459 GVSLTEWNIIE
+459 SNVDMTTWNTIQ
-470 VESKPIPLSGTM
+470 VESNILPVAGNV
-482 TVYLGSGTTLGTTN
+482 TVYLGSQTFSTANIVYYKNMEFEYLSSFESGQDIRKILG
-496 TAYFR
+496 
-501 NLNITYN
+501 I
-508 SAFERIFGLKK
+508 
-519 INGVNSYYEKSLTIN
+519 NSYFNKTSTIN
-534 NSFKQEIF
+534 NSFKKEIF
-542 LDDHYSSV
+542 LDDHFSAL

-559 QTTLTDRDWYRY
+559 QTTLTDADWYRY
-571 RFPTEVLGFRRQNAT
+571 RFAGESYGFRRQNDT

-604 GISWDTGSGFELM
+604 GISWDTGSGFEM
-617 NFKNTYRF
+617 MSFKNTYRF

-688 LISAGNFSIQTSNT
+688 LVTSGGFSIQSSNT
-702 ARYDGVATI
+702 ARYDAATTLT
-711 VTPVTVT
+711 TPVTVG
-718 ISGKVSCSTYPKNVT
+718 IFGNVSCSTYPKNVT
-733 FELRKSGTAIK
+733 FELRKSGTAIR
-744 TITFTVYTTIQPF
+744 TITYPVYVANQPF
-757 NLDLSVGTQ
+757 TFDLSVGTQ

-777 ITGHSSVTIEGG
+777 ITGHSSVTIGGG

>member
-1 LAKAL
+1 
-6 KYQMAFKTVDNK
+6 MAFKTVDNK

-27 GATGPVVELQAGVRP
+27 GASGAVIELQAGVRP
-42 VVFREYNTEEDIFK
+42 VVFREYNTDEDIFK

-70 VNGVTIDTFIA
+70 VNGVTLDTFIA
-81 NNDTDIQAIVH
+81 NNDTDIEAIVH

-137 FAVAGAEPV
+137 FAVAGAEPI

-153 FIENALSTLYPAGV
+153 FIENALSTLTSGV

-178 HDSMLDTGGRHP
+178 HDSMVDTAGRHP

-200 FQQEGTEYDDCY
+200 FQQEGTVYDDCY

-238 ELYTSYNNNLRIA
+238 ELYTSYNNNLRVA

-267 EIGVGREMQPIMP
+267 EIGVGRDMQPIMP

-296 FYYNQFDE
+296 FYYNGFDE
-304 VIQNEN
+304 MLQNETFA
-310 LGRGTLESSTLTTKT
+310 RGALTSSSATTKT
-325 FTVDSWTFGNGDLNN
+325 YNVDSWTFKRGGLDS
-340 TTPVPSPYIFRAIEE
+340 TTAGTGTFAAREIFNSSLGGGLLERYIFMDLA
-355 YETNLNGAFLDR
+355 T
-367 YVYFTMPAVLPTRY
+367 PANDYQFV
-381 WIKSQSVPI
+381 KSQSVAVPSLGI
-390 VLNGFIK
+390 IK
-397 IEFEHKLTNT
+397 FTTDIKWANTITNDF
-407 TVGWAELMPVAWVI
+407 VEVAWVI
-421 LQVSGGYYA
+421 LQSGSTYYCLNEEGEWILA
-430 LNQNGDWIFYTTIAG
+430 LSLNAAT
-445 ASGGAIRLDYSSGS
+445 ASFIRLDISASSN
-459 GVSLTEWNIIE
+459 VDMTTWNTIQ
-470 VESKPIPLSGTM
+470 VESNILPVAGNV
-482 TVYLGSGTTLGTTN
+482 TVYLGSRTTSTANIIYYKNMEFEYLSSFESGQDIRKILG
-496 TAYFR
+496 
-501 NLNITYN
+501 IN
-508 SAFERIFGLKK
+508 SL
-519 INGVNSYYEKSLTIN
+519 YTKSTTIN
-534 NSFKQEIF
+534 NSYKDEIY
-542 LDDHYSSV
+542 LDDHFSAL

-559 QTTLTDRDWYRY
+559 QTTLTDADWYRY
-571 RFPTEVLGFRRQNAT
+571 RFAGESYGFRRQNAT
-586 AHWEHN
+586 ARWEHN
-592 RFNRNKIDVNMY
+592 RFNRNKIDVNIY
-604 GISWDTGSGFELM
+604 GISWDTGSGYELM

-655 VWDQTKDLPTTQT
+655 VWDQTKDLPSTQT

-673 TLGTYTTATLTAPLT
+673 TLGTYTTSPLTAPLT
-688 LISAGNFSIQTSNT
+688 LVTSGGFSIQTSNT
-702 ARYDGVATI
+702 ARYDAATTLT
-711 VTPVTVT
+711 TPVTVG
-718 ISGKVSCSTYPKNVT
+718 IFGNVSCSSYPKNVT
-733 FELRKSGTAIK
+733 FELRKSGTAIR
-744 TITFTVYTTIQPF
+744 TITYPVYVANQPF
-757 NLDLSVGTQ
+757 TFDLSVGTQ

-771 NTFTVV
+771 DTFTVV
-777 ITGHSSVTIEGG
+777 ITGHSSVTIGGG

>member
-6 KYQMAFKTVDNK
+6 KYQMAFKTIDNK
-18 DVTVDFRVE
+18 DVIVDFRIE
-27 GATGPVVELQAGVRP
+27 GATGSVVQLEAGVRP
-42 VVFREYNTEEDIFK
+42 VVFREYNTDEDIFK

-81 NNDTDIQAIVH
+81 NNDTDIQVIVH
-92 YNGYYG
+92 YNGYYSN
-98 ISTWYGY
+98 STWYGY

-132 LKNIP
+132 LKTIP
-137 FAVAGAEPV
+137 FAVAGAEPI

-153 FIENALSTLYPAGV
+153 FIENALSTLTTGV

-178 HDSMLDTGGRHP
+178 HDSMVDTAGRHP

-200 FQQEGTEYDDCY
+200 FQQEATVYDDCY

-238 ELYTSYNNNLRIA
+238 ELYTSYNNNLRVA

-296 FYYNQFDE
+296 FYYNGFDE
-304 VIQNEN
+304 MLQNETFA
-310 LGRGTLESSTLTTKT
+310 RGALTSSSATTKT
-325 FTVDSWTFGNGDLNN
+325 YNVDSWTFLRGGLDS
-340 TTPVPSPYIFRAIEE
+340 TTAGTGTFAAREIYNSSLGGGLLERYIF
-355 YETNLNGAFLDR
+355 LDLA
-367 YVYFTMPAVLPTRY
+367 TPANDYQFV
-381 WIKSQSVPI
+381 KSQSVAVPSLGI
-390 VLNGFIK
+390 IK
-397 IEFEHKLTNT
+397 FTTDIKWANTITNNSI
-407 TVGWAELMPVAWVI
+407 PVAWVI
-421 LQVSGGYYA
+421 LQSGSFYYCLNEEGEWILA
-430 LNQNGDWIFYTTIAG
+430 LSLFA
-445 ASGGAIRLDYSSGS
+445 ASASYIRLDISSS
-459 GVSLTEWNIIE
+459 SNVDMTTWNTIQ
-470 VESKPIPLSGTM
+470 VESNILPVAGNV
-482 TVYLGSGTTLGTTN
+482 TVYLGSQTFSTANIVYYKNMEFEYLSSFESGQDIRKILG
-496 TAYFR
+496 
-501 NLNITYN
+501 I
-508 SAFERIFGLKK
+508 
-519 INGVNSYYEKSLTIN
+519 NSYFKKSTTIN
-534 NSFKQEIF
+534 NSYKEEIY
-542 LDDHYSSV
+542 LDDHFSAL

-559 QTTLTDRDWYRY
+559 QTTLTDADWYRY
-571 RFPTEVLGFRRQNAT
+571 RFAGESYGFRRQNAT
-586 AHWEHN
+586 AQWEHN

-604 GISWDTGSGFELM
+604 GISWDTGSGFEM
-617 NFKNTYRF
+617 MSFKNTYRF

-688 LISAGNFSIQTSNT
+688 LVTSGGFSIQSSNT
-702 ARYDGVATI
+702 ARYDAATTLT
-711 VTPVTVT
+711 TPVTVG
-718 ISGKVSCSTYPKNVT
+718 IFGNVSCSTYPKNVT
-733 FELRKSGTAIK
+733 FELRKSGTAIR
-744 TITFTVYTTIQPF
+744 TITYPVYVANQPF
-757 NLDLSVGTQ
+757 TFDLSVGTQ

-777 ITGHSSVTIEGG
+777 ITGHSSVTIGGG

>member
-6 KYQMAFKTVDNK
+6 KYQMAFKTIDNK
-18 DVTVDFRVE
+18 DVIVDFRIE
-27 GATGPVVELQAGVRP
+27 GATGSVVQLEAGVRP
-42 VVFREYNTEEDIFK
+42 VVFREYNTDEDIFK
-56 PIRAFLCEIQIMTN
+56 PIRAFLCELQIVTN

-81 NNDTDIQAIVH
+81 NNDTDIQVIVH
-92 YNGYYG
+92 YNGYYSN
-98 ISTWYGY
+98 STWYGY

-132 LKNIP
+132 LKTIP
-137 FAVAGAEPV
+137 FAVAGAEPI

-153 FIENALSTLYPAGV
+153 FIENALSTLTTGV
-167 TADYYVLNNLF
+167 TDDYYVLNNLF
-178 HDSMLDTGGRHP
+178 HDSMVDTAGRHP

-200 FQQEGTEYDDCY
+200 FQQEATVYDDCY
-212 TVIEKICAAFGQSIF
+212 TVIEKICSAFGQSIF

-238 ELYTSYNNNLRIA
+238 ELYTSYNNNLRVA

-296 FYYNQFDE
+296 FYYNGFDE
-304 VIQNEN
+304 MLQNETFA
-310 LGRGTLESSTLTTKT
+310 RGALTSSSATTKT
-325 FTVDSWTFGNGDLNN
+325 YNVDSWTFLRGGLDS
-340 TTPVPSPYIFRAIEE
+340 TTAGTGTFAAREIYNSSLGGGLLERYIFMDLA
-355 YETNLNGAFLDR
+355 T
-367 YVYFTMPAVLPTRY
+367 PANDYQFV
-381 WIKSQSVPI
+381 KSQSVAVPSLGI
-390 VLNGFIK
+390 IK
-397 IEFEHKLTNT
+397 FTTDIKWANTITNNSI
-407 TVGWAELMPVAWVI
+407 PVAWVI
-421 LQVSGGYYA
+421 LQSGSFYYCLNEEGEWILA
-430 LNQNGDWIFYTTIAG
+430 LSLFA
-445 ASGGAIRLDYSSGS
+445 ASASYIRLDISSS
-459 GVSLTEWNIIE
+459 SNVDMTTWNTIQ
-470 VESKPIPLSGTM
+470 VESNILPVAGNV
-482 TVYLGSGTTLGTTN
+482 TVYLGSQTFSTANIVYYKNMEFEYLSSFESGQDIRKILG
-496 TAYFR
+496 
-501 NLNITYN
+501 I
-508 SAFERIFGLKK
+508 
-519 INGVNSYYEKSLTIN
+519 NSYFKKSTTIN
-534 NSFKQEIF
+534 NSYKEEIY
-542 LDDHYSSV
+542 LDDHFSAL

-559 QTTLTDRDWYRY
+559 QTTLTDADWYRY
-571 RFPTEVLGFRRQNAT
+571 RFAGESYGFRRQNAT
-586 AHWEHN
+586 AQWEHN
-592 RFNRNKIDVNMY
+592 RFNRNKIDVNIY
-604 GISWDTGSGFELM
+604 GISWDTGSGFEM
-617 NFKNTYRF
+617 MSFKNTYRF

-688 LISAGNFSIQTSNT
+688 LVTSGGFSIQSSNT
-702 ARYDGVATI
+702 ARYDAATTLT
-711 VTPVTVT
+711 TPVTVG
-718 ISGKVSCSTYPKNVT
+718 IFGNVSCSTYPKNVT
-733 FELRKSGTAIK
+733 FELRKSGTAIR
-744 TITFTVYTTIQPF
+744 TITYPVYVANQPF
-757 NLDLSVGTQ
+757 TFDLSVGTQ

-777 ITGHSSVTIEGG
+777 ITGHSSVTIGGG

>member
-6 KYQMAFKTVDNK
+6 KYQMAFKTIDNK
-18 DVTVDFRVE
+18 DVIVDFRIE
-27 GATGPVVELQAGVRP
+27 GATGSVVQLEAGVRP
-42 VVFREYNTEEDIFK
+42 VVFREYNTDEDIFK
-56 PIRAFLCEIQIMTN
+56 PIRAFLCELQIVTN

-81 NNDTDIQAIVH
+81 NNDTDIQVIVH
-92 YNGYYG
+92 YNGYYSN
-98 ISTWYGY
+98 STWYGY

-153 FIENALSTLYPAGV
+153 FIENALSTLTTGV

-178 HDSMLDTGGRHP
+178 HDSMVDTAGRHP

-200 FQQEGTEYDDCY
+200 FQQEATVYDDCY

-238 ELYTSYNNNLRIA
+238 ELYTSYNNNLRVA

-296 FYYNQFDE
+296 FYYNGFDE
-304 VIQNEN
+304 MLQNETFA
-310 LGRGTLESSTLTTKT
+310 RGALTSSSATTKT
-325 FTVDSWTFGNGDLNN
+325 YNVDSWTFLRGGLDS
-340 TTPVPSPYIFRAIEE
+340 TTAGTGTFAAREIYNSSLGGGLLERYIF
-355 YETNLNGAFLDR
+355 LDLA
-367 YVYFTMPAVLPTRY
+367 TPANDYQFV
-381 WIKSQSVPI
+381 KSQSVAVPSLGI
-390 VLNGFIK
+390 IK
-397 IEFEHKLTNT
+397 FTTDIKWANTITNNSI
-407 TVGWAELMPVAWVI
+407 PVAWVI
-421 LQVSGGYYA
+421 LQSGSFYYCLNEEGEWILA
-430 LNQNGDWIFYTTIAG
+430 LSLFA
-445 ASGGAIRLDYSSGS
+445 ASASYIRLDISSS
-459 GVSLTEWNIIE
+459 SNVDMTTWNTIQ
-470 VESKPIPLSGTM
+470 VESNILPVAGNV
-482 TVYLGSGTTLGTTN
+482 TVYLGSQTFSTANIVYYKNMEFEYLSSFESGQDIRKILG
-496 TAYFR
+496 
-501 NLNITYN
+501 I
-508 SAFERIFGLKK
+508 
-519 INGVNSYYEKSLTIN
+519 NSYFKKSTTIN
-534 NSFKQEIF
+534 NSYKEEIY
-542 LDDHYSSV
+542 LDDHFSAL

-559 QTTLTDRDWYRY
+559 QTTLTDADWYRY
-571 RFPTEVLGFRRQNAT
+571 RFAGESYGFRRQNAT
-586 AHWEHN
+586 AQWEHN
-592 RFNRNKIDVNMY
+592 RFNRNKIDVNIY
-604 GISWDTGSGFELM
+604 GISWDTGSGFEM
-617 NFKNTYRF
+617 MSFKNTYRF

-688 LISAGNFSIQTSNT
+688 LVTSGGFSIQSSNT
-702 ARYDGVATI
+702 ARYDAATTLT
-711 VTPVTVT
+711 TPVTVG
-718 ISGKVSCSTYPKNVT
+718 IFGNVSCSTYPKNVT
-733 FELRKSGTAIK
+733 FELRKSGTGIR
-744 TITFTVYTTIQPF
+744 TITYPVYVANQPF
-757 NLDLSVGTQ
+757 TFDLSVGTQ

-777 ITGHSSVTIEGG
+777 ITGHSSVTIGGG